1 MKKCIICGTEKDDA
15 EFNIEH
21 VIPESAGSSFTI
33 DNVCKECNNHLGRT
47 VDKKFLENSLIKLYL
62 SKFNIK
68 NKKGKLP
75 QFWTKLPVRK
85 NSKIKAIP
93 QYDRINNQFKGWKY
107 SNALINSKGSK
118 HLVFDS
124 GEKIE
129 DVLSEFS
136 DDELDKE
143 KIKKE
148 FYKGNYS
155 EEQQELIL
163 NMEIHLEDL
172 FLEAIKI
179 SYEFASYVLGEEY
192 LDDSLAF
199 EFRKIL
205 LNPSKISENIEKYFL
220 RYDFEE
226 SIFKDTLHT
235 IFLIRDDK
243 SLFVCTNLFNC
254 FAFSVEV
261 SRNLNLIP
269 QNFIGNFLLINIDRS
284 FSDYYITTNNLEILD
299 LYSKLKYDI
308 FK

>member
-1 MKKCIICGTEKDDA
+1 MKKCIICGTEKHDA

-93 QYDRINNQFKGWKY
+93 QYDQINNQFKGWKY
-107 SNALINSKGSK
+107 SNAIINSKGSK

>member
-1 MKKCIICGTEKDDA
+1 MKRCIICGTEKDDG

-75 QFWTKLPVRK
+75 QFWTKLPARK
-85 NSKIKAIP
+85 NSKIKGIP
-93 QYDRINNQFKGWKY
+93 QYNPINNQFNGWKY
-107 SNALINSKGSK
+107 NSTIINSNGSR
-118 HLVFDS
+118 HLVFDF
-124 GEKIE
+124 GDKIG
-129 DVLSEFS
+129 DVLSKFS

-143 KIKKE
+143 KIKEE
-148 FYKGNYS
+148 FRKGNYL

-163 NMEIHLEDL
+163 NMEINLDDL
-172 FLEAIKI
+172 FFEAIKI

-192 LDDSLAF
+192 LDDSFAF
-199 EFRKIL
+199 EFRRIL

-220 RYDFEE
+220 RYNFEE
-226 SIFKDTLHT
+226 SIFKDTLHS
-235 IFLIRDDK
+235 IFLIMDDK
-243 SLFVCTNLFNC
+243 SLVVCINLFNC

-261 SRNLNLIP
+261 SKNLKLIP
-269 QNFIGNFLLINIDRS
+269 WNFIGNFLLINLDGS
-284 FSDYYITTNNLEILD
+284 FSNYDIATNNLEILD
-299 LYSKLKYDI
+299 LASKLKYDI